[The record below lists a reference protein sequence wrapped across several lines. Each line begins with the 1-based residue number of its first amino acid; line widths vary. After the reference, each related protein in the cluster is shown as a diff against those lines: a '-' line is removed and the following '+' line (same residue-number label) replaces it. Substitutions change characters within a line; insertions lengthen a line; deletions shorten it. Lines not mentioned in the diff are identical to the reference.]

1 MQVRSRA
8 QWWLDL
14 PVRAKGLIVIAI
26 PLIALIGAV
35 SANLVLEH
43 GERQARGVVLAEHID
58 IAALALG
65 LLAGLLGV
73 ALFTSGISRRVA
85 VAAANADRLGQ
96 GRSLE
101 PAGAAN
107 DELGRLAG
115 ALARADELLAGRD
128 ARQVK
133 ARLALLAAVVDSTD
147 DAIISKDADGL
158 ITSWNPAAERIYGYP
173 AAEIIGQHITLLL
186 ADGRRDDAAEILA
199 AFAGGQGGRA
209 SQLYETVCQRKDGT
223 AFPAS
228 VTVSAMRD
236 DDGALIGTSTIA
248 RDATEQRR
256 AEAERRRR
264 TDELERANGYLE
276 TFTYSVAHDL
286 RAPLRTLS
294 GFSTSLLE
302 EYGDQL
308 DEAGR
313 GYAQRIDAAAERVA
327 LLVDDLLRLS
337 RLWRTEIQNVQV
349 VDLSAAAA
357 AIAGE
362 LRCGTPGRRVTFDI
376 QDGVCAR
383 ADPVLIRTVLRNLLE
398 NAWKFTGNR
407 DEAQIEFGASPARGA
422 GVCCYVRDNGAGFDP
437 QYVSKLFR
445 PFKRLH
451 PMGEFPGTGVGL
463 ASVRQI
469 VERHGGRVWAE
480 SAIDAGATFYFTLDV
495 RESA

>member
-1 MQVRSRA
+1 
-8 QWWLDL
+8 
-14 PVRAKGLIVIAI
+14 
-26 PLIALIGAV
+26 
-35 SANLVLEH
+35 
-43 GERQARGVVLAEHID
+43 
-58 IAALALG
+58 
-65 LLAGLLGV
+65 
-73 ALFTSGISRRVA
+73 
-85 VAAANADRLGQ
+85 
-96 GRSLE
+96 
-101 PAGAAN
+101 
-107 DELGRLAG
+107 
-115 ALARADELLAGRD
+115 
-128 ARQVK
+128 
-133 ARLALLAAVVDSTD
+133 
-147 DAIISKDADGL
+147 
-158 ITSWNPAAERIYGYP
+158 
-173 AAEIIGQHITLLL
+173 
-186 ADGRRDDAAEILA
+186 
-199 AFAGGQGGRA
+199 
-209 SQLYETVCQRKDGT
+209 
-223 AFPAS
+223 
-228 VTVSAMRD
+228 VTISAMHD
-236 DDGALIGTSTIA
+236 DDGTLIGTSTIA

-264 TDELERANGYLE
+264 TDDLERANGYLE

-357 AIAGE
+357 TIAGE

-376 QDGVCAR
+376 QDGVCAP

-407 DEAQIEFGASPARGA
+407 GEALIEFGARPDRGA

-437 QYVSKLFR
+437 QYVNKLFR

-451 PMGEFPGTGVGL
+451 PMREFPGTGVGL

>member
-1 MQVRSRA
+1 MQVRSCA

-14 PVRAKGLIVIAI
+14 PVRAKGLIVIAV
-26 PLIALIGAV
+26 PLIALAGAI

-43 GERQARGVVLAEHID
+43 SERQARGVVLAEHID

-158 ITSWNPAAERIYGYP
+158 ITSWNPAAERIYGYS

-186 ADGRRDDAAEILA
+186 ADDRRDDAAEILA

-228 VTVSAMRD
+228 VTISAMRD
-236 DDGALIGTSTIA
+236 DDGAVIGTSTIA

-264 TDELERANGYLE
+264 TDDLERANGYLE

-349 VDLSAAAA
+349 VDLSAAAGRHRGGTA
-357 AIAGE
+357 LRHAGPPGPIRHPGRSLRAGRPGADSHGPAESAGE
-362 LRCGTPGRRVTFDI
+362 RLEVHRQPGRGADRVRGQAGPGRR
-376 QDGVCAR
+376 
-383 ADPVLIRTVLRNLLE
+383 
-398 NAWKFTGNR
+398 
-407 DEAQIEFGASPARGA
+407 
-422 GVCCYVRDNGAGFDP
+422 VCCYVRDNGAGFDP
-437 QYVSKLFR
+437 QYVNKLFR

-451 PMGEFPGTGVGL
+451 PMREFPGTGVGL